1 MLQAR
6 TLEWVAISF
15 SNAWEWKV
23 KVKSFSH
30 VRLLVTPWTAAHQA
44 PPSMGLARQEYWSG
58 VPLASPS
65 WMLVWSI
72 SEWFRRNTNRSTWQD
87 RLSSSPSTKLLLQ
100 VSDSSPGTYVI
111 VLLVFT
117 WCENEKWQP
126 AFSVRANTN
135 KFIWYSLVQY
145 TGPSPYCE
153 AVKPI
158 MFITINYYLLIV
170 QIRKEL
176 VSYLE
181 FYLSNS
187 TFIFFSHNRC

>member
-1 MLQAR
+1 
-6 TLEWVAISF
+6 
-15 SNAWEWKV
+15 
-23 KVKSFSH
+23 
-30 VRLLVTPWTAAHQA
+30 
-44 PPSMGLARQEYWSG
+44 
-58 VPLASPS
+58 
-65 WMLVWSI
+65 MLVWSI

-87 RLSSSPSTKLLLQ
+87 RLSSSPSPKSLLQ
-100 VSDSSPGTYVI
+100 VSDNSPGTCII

-126 AFSVRANTN
+126 AFPVRADTN

-158 MFITINYYLLIV
+158 MFITINYYLFSV

-181 FYLSNS
+181 IYCLIQPSYPSVTMDVKNAQKYSREREGQWIQVKRPCKLSECWWPFN
-187 TFIFFSHNRC
+187 